1 MFCIAVSYLF
11 IQHSSAGQL
20 EAGEQ
25 WISALISFSII
36 PSLSEETDIQPQLNL
51 SSPDHKRHH

>member
-36 PSLSEETDIQPQLNL
+36 PSLSEETDIPAPAE
-51 SSPDHKRHH
+51 SVESWS